1 VYWSR
6 KRSERARGAAHEAN
20 DAAASRSSDCS
31 TRSVR
36 FVDISVPPHLYR
48 CITAPGIGSPPT
60 SAAAAAAAA
69 AAASAATAQP
79 GAPGLVWEGLLSV
92 ALYSRTLPGQETPT
106 SSHSLLCTPH
116 DSSRA
121 GAVDRDGHRRT
132 RPARLACRADQAQP
146 HELNNHLRRTNRET
160 EKESQPD
167 THTHRAFMCIR
178 LERVCRI
185 RVKCCTGI
193 AGQVTCATPTTA
205 GAAAEMAKPAG

>member
-1 VYWSR
+1 MKPTTLQHRGVVTVQRVLFVSSTFLCLRISIAAELHQASALSR
-6 KRSERARGAAHEAN
+6 
-20 DAAASRSSDCS
+20 
-31 TRSVR
+31 
-36 FVDISVPPHLYR
+36 L
-48 CITAPGIGSPPT
+48 
-60 SAAAAAAAA
+60 AAAAA

-79 GAPGLVWEGLLSV
+79 GALGLVWEGLLSV

-167 THTHRAFMCIR
+167 THTQRAFMCIR
-178 LERVCRI
+178 MERACRI